1 GIVAVASLAA
11 AIYFNL
17 LVGEDAG
24 DSVTSFGDMATETQ
38 VVLWVVVAVIA
49 LSVLHTALTRR
60 CMIRKREGI
69 ADYFRHV

>member
-24 DSVTSFGDMATETQ
+24 DSITSYGDMATETQ
-38 VVLWVVVAVIA
+38 VVIWVTAVVVGI
-49 LSVLHTALTRR
+49 SVLHTALTRR
-60 CMIRKREGI
+60 CMLRRRDGI
-69 ADYFRHV
+69 ADYFRTA